1 MILKS
6 FLLGNPLS
14 LCMKIINSVVVVGL
28 YYGFL
33 TTFSIGPSYLFLLR
47 ARVMEEGTEK
57 EVSATTGFIAG
68 QLMMF
73 ISIYYAP
80 LHLALGRPHTITV
93 LVLPYLLFHFFWNNH
108 KNFFD
113 YGSTTINSMRNLSIQ
128 CVFLNNL
135 IFQLFNHFILPSST
149 LARLVNI
156 YMFRCNNKILFL
168 TSSFVGWLIGH
179 IFFMKWVGLVLFWI
193 RQNHSIRSNKYL
205 VSELINSMAR
215 IFSILLFITSVYYL
229 GRMPSPIVTKKLK
242 EKETSETEEGGE
254 RKEESDVET
263 TSETKETKQEQE
275 GSTEENPSLC
285 SEEKEDLD
293 KIDETEEIRVNGKE
307 KTKDEFHFQEARYQD
322 SPVHED
328 SDLDTH
334 QENFEL
340 GRLKEEKNKSYFGV
354 EKTFVTFFF
363 DYKRWNR
370 PLRYIKNDQLENALR
385 NEMSQFFFYTCTSD
399 GKQII
404 SFTYPPSLST
414 FSEMLERRIS
424 LYIREKIYDE
434 NFYNSWIYTN
444 EKIKFNLNNELR
456 NRIQIIEK
464 KEGSPS
470 LDRLE
475 KRTILCDDENKIKR
489 LPKAYDPFFNGPY
502 RGTIKR
508 FYSRAIMNH
517 LITYTNTEDF
527 VEIFWINKI
536 HDLLLN
542 DSLELYRQSFFK
554 NTEKSLIS
562 IDELSSE
569 CGHSFHLEKYPLLTE
584 EKIIDS
590 ESQAKSLQ
598 FVFDVITTDT
608 KDQKTKKKKDI
619 GIIIEEVSKKV
630 SRWSYK
636 LTHDLVEEEEAEN
649 EEELTEE
656 DHEIHSR
663 RSKRV
668 VIYNDNDLN
677 TNSISSTKNSS
688 NNEKNDNQMEEEE
701 VALIRYSQQSDFRRS
716 LIKGSMRA
724 QRRKTVIWDLFQV
737 NVHSP
742 LFLDRIDKTSFFF
755 SFDINEMKNLIFRNW
770 MGRERESEFQILDSH
785 FENEE
790 TKEEKEK
797 KEKKER
803 IEISEAWDT
812 FVFTQAIRGLM
823 LITQSFIRK
832 YIILPSFIIAKN
844 IFRILLFQFPEWYED
859 LKEWNR
865 EMHIKCTYNGVQ
877 LSETEF
883 PQDWLTDGIQIKILY
898 PFCLKPWRKSKVRS
912 HHRDRRDPMKKKE
925 KKKNFCFLTVWG
937 MEAELPFGSPRKQPS
952 FFEPIYKE
960 LKKKNRRVKNKFFQV
975 LNFLKERIKSFLKV
989 RKEKTKR
996 VIKIVLVIKLIIKK
1010 LEKINPIFLFEL
1022 RKEKLR
1028 KEKVYEMNENEKDF
1042 KKYKNILRESSV
1054 LIRPKNWLNYSLIE
1068 RRMKDLS
1075 NLSNKTI
1082 KIRNQIERNEKEK
1095 KDIVRIYDNKRSES
1109 QKHILKILKRK
1120 NIRLMRKSHYFL
1132 KSFIEKIYIDILL
1145 CTITIPKINAQLLFE
1160 STKRIFN
1167 KKKYIYNNKRNRNK
1181 EQEGIDETNQNT
1193 MNFNLVLT
1201 IKKLFSKTDN
1211 TENRNPNSN
1220 TYWNLSSL
1228 SQAYVFYKLSQTQL
1242 LNKYHLRP
1250 VFQYQGN
1257 YPFFKEKLKD
1267 YCMNCMI
1274 YGIFDS
1280 KSKHKKIKMHMYVM
1294 NEWKNWLKGHY
1305 QYDLSKKKWSRLV
1318 PKEWRNRINQR
1329 CMIKNQNRESIQ
1341 LDLYKKY
1348 QFIHS
1353 MKKNDYAADS
1363 FMSQK
1368 EKWKKHYRYD
1378 LLSYKYIS
1386 PPNSYIS
1393 GSTLEFEINGDIEIP
1408 YHFNTSKPESF
1419 YVLVSI
1425 PSNNYIEK
1433 GYIIDKNTNLDRK
1446 YFNCRILHF
1455 CFNLKKNIDIE
1466 ICTNAHIGMKIQKN
1480 TKTEIHNFKKWE
1492 KKDIFSTTIHQ
1503 EQEIKPCNQK
1513 TFFFDCM
1520 GMNQEG
1526 FSDTAS
1532 NHNTISNLEPWF
1544 FPEFVLLFDVYKIQP
1559 WIIPIKS
1566 LFFNFNQFNINLKKN
1581 EKININP
1588 KKNPNR
1594 SSNKK
1599 KDLELGNYKQEEQE
1613 QQSQGNLVPNL
1624 RKQKNKKAVEE
1635 DYAKLEIEIKKG
1647 IKKKQ
1652 YQYKYKSKKLMELDS
1667 FLKKYLLFQL
1677 RWADPL
1683 NQRIMNNIRVY
1694 CLLLRLI
1701 NPKEIAIS
1709 SIQRGEINLDQMLIQ
1724 RDLVLTELI
1733 RKGILIIE
1741 PIRLSIRSDG
1751 KSKSIVYQTMD
1762 ISLVDKKK
1770 HQTNRKYT
1778 KKRHID
1784 KGGVAKS
1791 IPRHSQLFWNE
1802 DKNHYDF
1809 IVPENILSPRRR
1821 REFRIRICF
1830 NSGNCN
1836 VLDRN
1841 PRFCNENKI
1850 RNCGQ
1855 FFNQDKHINTDAK
1868 NLIKFKLFL
1877 WPNYRLE
1884 DLACMN
1890 RYWFDTNN
1898 SSRFSMSRI
1907 HMYSQFR
1914 MNSTQ
1919 ILKFIVENF

>member
-1 MILKS
+1 MIFKS

-113 YGSTTINSMRNLSIQ
+113 YGSTTRNSMRNLSIQ

-179 IFFMKWVGLVLFWI
+179 ILFMKWVGLVLFWI

-205 VSELINSMAR
+205 VSELRNSMAR
-215 IFSILLFITSVYYL
+215 IFSILLFITCVYYL

-322 SPVHED
+322 SPVYED
-328 SDLDTH
+328 YDLETH
-334 QENFEL
+334 QENWEL
-340 GRLKEEKNKSYFGV
+340 GRLKEEKKKSWVEWV
-354 EKTFVTFFF
+354 EKTFVTFLF
-363 DYKRWNR
+363 DSKRWNR

-385 NEMSQFFFYTCTSD
+385 NEMSQFFFFTCTSD

-414 FSEMLERRIS
+414 FSKMLERRIS
-424 LYIREKIYDE
+424 LYIIEKLYDE
-434 NFYNSWIYTN
+434 DLYNSWIYTN
-444 EKIKFNLNNELR
+444 EKKKCNLNNELR
-456 NRIQIIEK
+456 RRIQILEK
-464 KEGSPS
+464 NEESTS
-470 LDRLE
+470 LDMLE
-475 KRTILCDDENKIKR
+475 KRTILCDDENKKKC

-502 RGTIKR
+502 RGMRKKL
-508 FYSRAIMNH
+508 YSRAIMNP
-517 LITYTNTEDF
+517 YTDTEDL
-527 VEIFWINKI
+527 VEIFFINKI
-536 HDLLLN
+536 HDLLLKDSVLN
-542 DSLELYRQSFFK
+542 DSVELYRQSFL
-554 NTEKSLIS
+554 NS
-562 IDELSSE
+562 
-569 CGHSFHLEKYPLLTE
+569 TE
-584 EKIIDS
+584 EKGIDS

-598 FVFDVITTDT
+598 FVFDVITTHA
-608 KDQKTKKKKDI
+608 KDQKTMKKKSI
-619 GIIIEEVSKKV
+619 GIRIEEVSKEV

-636 LTHDLVEEEEAEN
+636 LTDDLEEEEEESEEELVEE
-649 EEELTEE
+649 
-656 DHEIHSR
+656 DHDIHSR
-663 RSKRV
+663 RAKRV
-668 VIYNDNDLN
+668 VIYNDNDQN

-688 NNEKNDNQMEEEE
+688 NNDKNDDQTEEEE
-701 VALIRYSQQSDFRRS
+701 VALIRYSQQSDFRRN

-737 NVHSP
+737 NVNSP
-742 LFLDRIDKTSFFF
+742 LFVDRLDKTSFFS
-755 SFDINEMKNLIFRNW
+755 SFDINEMKNLILRNW
-770 MGRERESEFQILDSH
+770 MGREQESELKISDFDL
-785 FENEE
+785 ENEDTKKE
-790 TKEEKEK
+790 KEKEEKK
-797 KEKKER
+797 YINER

-812 FVFTQAIRGLM
+812 FIFTQAIRGLM
-823 LITQSFIRK
+823 LVTQSFLRK
-832 YIILPSFIIAKN
+832 YIILPSLIIAKN
-844 IFRILLFQFPEWYED
+844 LFSMLLFQSPEWYED
-859 LKEWNR
+859 FKAWNR

-898 PFCLKPWRKSKVRS
+898 PFCLKPWQKSKVRS
-912 HHRDRRDPMKKKE
+912 HHRDPMKKKD

-937 MEAELPFGSPRKQPS
+937 MEAEIPFGSPRKRPF

-960 LKKKNRRVKNKFFQV
+960 LEKKKKKVKKKFLQV
-975 LNFLKERIKSFLKV
+975 LKFLKKKRKAFLEV
-989 RKEKTKR
+989 QKEKTKW
-996 VIKIVLVIKLIIKK
+996 VIKIVRVIKLMMKN
-1010 LEKINPIFLFEL
+1010 LEKVNPIFLFEL
-1022 RKEKLR
+1022 RKEK
-1028 KEKVYEMNENEKDF
+1028 VYEPNKNEKDF
-1042 KKYKNILRESSV
+1042 KRNNKILRQSPV
-1054 LIRPKNWLNYSLIE
+1054 LIRTMNWFNYSLIE

-1075 NLSNKTI
+1075 DKTI
-1082 KIRNQIERNEKEK
+1082 KIRNQIERTAKDKKKKE
-1095 KDIVRIYDNKRSES
+1095 IVLIYDNKRSGS
-1109 QKHILKILKRK
+1109 QKHIWKILKRK
-1120 NIRLMRKSHYFL
+1120 NIRLMRKSHYFM
-1132 KSFIEKIYIDILL
+1132 KSLIEKIYIDILL
-1145 CTITIPKINAQLLFE
+1145 CTITISKINAQLFFE
-1160 STKRIFN
+1160 STKKILN
-1167 KKKYIYNNKRNRNK
+1167 KSIYNNERNQ

-1193 MNFNLVLT
+1193 MNFLLT
-1201 IKKLFSKTDN
+1201 IKKLFSNTDN
-1211 TENRNPNSN
+1211 TENRNQNSN

-1242 LNKYHLRP
+1242 LNQLLNQYHLRP
-1250 VFQYQGN
+1250 VLQYQGS
-1257 YPFFKEKLKD
+1257 YPFFKDKLKD
-1267 YCMNCMI
+1267 YCMI
-1274 YGIFDS
+1274 HGIFHS
-1280 KSKHKKIKMHMYVM
+1280 KSRHKKIHTYVM

-1305 QYDLSKKKWSRLV
+1305 QYDFSQKRRFRL
-1318 PKEWRNRINQR
+1318 EWRNRINQR
-1329 CMIKNQNRESIQ
+1329 RMIQKKESIQ
-1341 LDLYKKY
+1341 LDLYQKY

-1353 MKKNDYAADS
+1353 IKKNDYAANS

-1368 EKWKKHYRYD
+1368 YKWKKHYRYD

-1386 PPNSYIS
+1386 TPNSYIS
-1393 GSTLEFEINGDIEIP
+1393 GSTLEINGDPEIP
-1408 YHFNTSKPESF
+1408 YHLNTSKPESF

-1425 PSNNYIEK
+1425 PSNDYLEK
-1433 GYIIDKNTNLDRK
+1433 GYLIDRNTNLDRK
-1446 YFNCRILHF
+1446 YFDCKILHL
-1455 CFNLKKNIDIE
+1455 CFRKNIE
-1466 ICTNAHIGMKIQKN
+1466 IWTNAHIGINIQKN
-1480 TKTEIHNFKKWE
+1480 TKTEIKNLPKME
-1492 KKDIFSTTIHQ
+1492 KKDLFSPTIH
-1503 EQEIKPCNQK
+1503 QEIKPCNQK
-1513 TFFFDCM
+1513 RNFFDCM
-1520 GMNQEG
+1520 GMNQER
-1526 FSDTAS
+1526 FYDTAS
-1532 NHNTISNLEPWF
+1532 NNDTISNLEPWF

-1566 LFFNFNQFNINLKKN
+1566 LFFHFSRN
-1581 EKININP
+1581 EKSKNSNVNP
-1588 KKNPNR
+1588 KKNLHI

-1599 KDLELGNYKQEEQE
+1599 KDLELGNSKQEEHEKQG
-1613 QQSQGNLVPNL
+1613 QGNLVSNL
-1624 RKQKNKKAVEE
+1624 LKQKKKKAVEE
-1635 DYAKLEIEIKKG
+1635 DYARLEMKKG
-1647 IKKKQ
+1647 RKKKQ
-1652 YQYKYKSKKLMELDS
+1652 YKNEMELDS
-1667 FLKKYLLFQL
+1667 FLKKYFLFQL
-1677 RWADPL
+1677 RWANPL
-1683 NQRIMNNIRVY
+1683 NKKIMKNIRVY

-1701 NPKEIAIS
+1701 NLKEIAIS
-1709 SIQRGEINLDQMLIQ
+1709 SIQRGEINLDEMLIQ
-1724 RDLVLTELI
+1724 KDLVLAEVI
-1733 RKGILIIE
+1733 RKGIFIIE
-1741 PIRLSIRSDG
+1741 PICLSIRRDG
-1751 KSKSIVYQTMD
+1751 KSIIYQTID
-1762 ISLVDKKK
+1762 ISLVDNKK
-1770 HQTNRKYT
+1770 HQTNKKYT
-1778 KKRHID
+1778 KKRYSE
-1784 KGGVAKS
+1784 KGGFEKS
-1791 IPRHSQLFWNE
+1791 IAQHSNIFWSG

-1809 IVPENILSPRRR
+1809 LVPENILSPRRR

-1830 NSGNCN
+1830 NSQNWN
-1836 VLDRN
+1836 VVDRN
-1841 PRFCNENKI
+1841 SRFCNENKI

-1855 FFNQDKHINTDAK
+1855 FLNEDKHINTDGK
-1868 NLIKFKLFL
+1868 NFMKFKLFL

-1884 DLACMN
+1884 DVACMN

-1914 MNSTQ
+1914 MNS
-1919 ILKFIVENF
+1919 IPMKN